1 MQLLSCK
8 GKECVYVADNPQKDF
23 ITANKLG
30 WMTVQICREGGE
42 YAKVIPQESY
52 EAQFK
57 IKTLVELKDILSIEI
72 K

>member
-8 GKECVYVADNPQKDF
+8 GKECVYVADNPLKDF

-42 YAKVIPQESY
+42 YAKIIPEKSH
-52 EAQFK
+52 EANFQ
-57 IKTLVELKDILSIEI
+57 IKSLLELANLL
-72 K
+72 